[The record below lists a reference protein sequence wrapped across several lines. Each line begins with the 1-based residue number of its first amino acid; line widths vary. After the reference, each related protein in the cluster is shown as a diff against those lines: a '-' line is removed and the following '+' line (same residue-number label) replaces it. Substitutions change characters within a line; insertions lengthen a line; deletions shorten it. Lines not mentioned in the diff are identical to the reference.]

1 MAETIHIISFDIPL
15 PANYGGVI
23 DVYYKIKALKEIG
36 INVIL
41 HAYQYGRDADPKLNK
56 ICQKVYYY
64 HRRTYINPFTGAM
77 PYIVKTRNT
86 KELLQNLLLDEH
98 PILFEGLH
106 TTYYL
111 GHQALKNRFKMVRMH
126 NIEHHYYKHLER
138 AEPNFFKKYFFRNE
152 ADKLRRYQN
161 ILKHANTIFAISPND
176 EAYLKKRFDNVQ
188 YLPAFHSNS
197 EIIASGSTEPFVL
210 YHGNLSVSENYT
222 AAMTL
227 INNVFSK
234 LQTKCIVAGNNPPK
248 ELMELARRYPNIDLL
263 SDVTTDQLH
272 QLISKAHVNVL
283 YTHQNTG
290 IKLKLLNVLYRGHFV
305 VVNDLMVKGT
315 GLEDICHISY
325 SFEEMVKSINQLLI
339 NNFDQNELEARKAI
353 LYTEFNNKKS
363 AQIINHQMQAR
374 LLINV

>member
-1 MAETIHIISFDIPL
+1 MAETIHIISFDVPL

-23 DVYYKIKALKEIG
+23 DVYYKIKALKKIG
-36 INVIL
+36 VNVIL
-41 HAYQYGRDADPKLNK
+41 HAYQYGRKADPKLNEL
-56 ICQKVYYY
+56 CHKVFYY

-86 KELLQNLLLDEH
+86 KELLQNLLLDDY

-111 GHQALKNRFKMVRMH
+111 SHQALKNRFKMVRMH

-152 ADKLRRYQN
+152 ADKLRKYQN
-161 ILKHANTIFAISPND
+161 ILKHANTIFAISNND
-176 EAYLKKRFDNVQ
+176 EIYLKRRFNNVL
-188 YLPAFHSNS
+188 YLPAFHSNN
-197 EIIASGSTEPFVL
+197 EIIACGKTKPFVL

-234 LQTKCIVAGNNPPK
+234 LKIKCIVAGNNPPK
-248 ELMELARRYPNIDLL
+248 ELTELTKRYSHIDLL
-263 SDVTTDQLH
+263 SDVSTAELH

-305 VVNDLMVKGT
+305 LVNDLMVKGT
-315 GLEDICHISY
+315 GLEDICNISY
-325 SFEEMVKSINQLLI
+325 SFDEMVKNISKHLQSNFNQY
-339 NNFDQNELEARKAI
+339 ELEARKAI
-353 LYTEFNNKKS
+353 LYTEFNNEKS
-363 AQIINHQMQAR
+363 AQIIKNQMHLQTVVA
-374 LLINV
+374 